1 MIGRLGAGLL
11 QDDLVRLVA
20 GRLGMSESLAQEA
33 LRRAPRPRPRPAAG
47 AGNGRP
53 AAPPPRV
60 MTSMDKVDDVERAFL
75 ARCLAVKGAG
85 RRALGEMDLD
95 ATFSTELT
103 RRAAHYLAEH
113 LDTPGQSL
121 PSDAEDL
128 ARLVAELVIRAGPL
142 EGDPEALTLERYTL
156 EKLRL
161 DRQIAAAGLAG
172 EDTTPLAIE
181 RQRVQAEISRRLV

>member
-1 MIGRLGAGLL
+1 
-11 QDDLVRLVA
+11 
-20 GRLGMSESLAQEA
+20 
-33 LRRAPRPRPRPAAG
+33 
-47 AGNGRP
+47 
-53 AAPPPRV
+53 V
-60 MTSMDKVDDVERAFL
+60 MTSIDKVDDVERAFL
-75 ARCLAVKGAG
+75 ARCLAVKAAG
-85 RRALGEMDLD
+85 RRALEDMDLD

-142 EGDPEALTLERYTL
+142 EADSEALTLERYTL
-156 EKLRL
+156 DKLRL

-172 EDTTPLAIE
+172 KDTTPLAIE

>member
-1 MIGRLGAGLL
+1 
-11 QDDLVRLVA
+11 
-20 GRLGMSESLAQEA
+20 
-33 LRRAPRPRPRPAAG
+33 
-47 AGNGRP
+47 
-53 AAPPPRV
+53 

-75 ARCLAVKGAG
+75 ARCLAVKSAG
-85 RRALGEMDLD
+85 RRALAEIDLD
-95 ATFSTELT
+95 AAFSTDLT

-121 PSDAEDL
+121 PSGADDL
-128 ARLVAELVIRAGPL
+128 ARLVAELVIRSGPL
-142 EGDPEALTLERYTL
+142 ESDPEALILERFTL